1 MASKKVYCAG
11 WPDHWD
17 FVRMAGKFNPIEDF
31 DGHRK
36 KVLDS
41 FSSKLSKLDDP
52 EKYRRELEIQEVYRF
67 TGWYLV
73 NGLKDE
79 LLAKNKLHNVRKRER
94 GMRRSDTRQS
104 VVHGAS
110 KNPFLLGY
118 ELLFPTND
126 TQEIKN
132 RSKWA
137 WRMAYSYEHDIP
149 YFLVFAFAK
158 SVPGSYA
165 KIKESFDN
173 GAFEPLIP
181 SRAKHPL
188 RKLDTTS

>member
-1 MASKKVYCAG
+1 MAAKDVYTDG
-11 WPDHWD
+11 WPDHWR
-17 FVRMAGKFNPIEDF
+17 FVRMAGKYNPIENF

-36 KVLDS
+36 KVVET
-41 FSSKLSKLDDP
+41 FSKKLEKSGDP
-52 EKYRRELEIQEVYRF
+52 KKYRRELEIQEVYRF

-73 NGLKDE
+73 NGLKTE
-79 LLAKNKLHNVRKRER
+79 LLAKNKLHNVRKKER
-94 GMRRSDTRQS
+94 GMRRSDKRQS
-104 VVHGAS
+104 IVRGAT

-126 TQEIKN
+126 GQEIKN

-137 WRMAYSYEHDIP
+137 WRMAYAYEHDIP
-149 YFLVFAFAK
+149 YFLVFAFAT
-158 SVPGSYA
+158 SIPGSYA
-165 KIKESFDN
+165 AIKKRYDT

-188 RKLDTTS
+188 RG